1 MPTSTQPIHPPSTA
15 ENVRAPL
22 RLRLKPE
29 LGTGAL
35 DGSWWPQSRDLPL
48 ELADLVDHF
57 PKELGVIDRVV
68 FSRPDWDTAPHRI
81 RVARGVLKVGSYPG
95 DDTSQVWL
103 FMSTRRLIR
112 LSVTRPVAAAT
123 AETGSVAGNVPF
135 TLGVHDGMGDDLV
148 PNWDDDGDSWWDP
161 HPVAPSHRT

>member
-1 MPTSTQPIHPPSTA
+1 MTTSTQPTHPLSIS
-15 ENVRAPL
+15 ENSRVPL
-22 RLRLKPE
+22 RLRLDPE

-57 PKELGVIDRVV
+57 PRELGVVDRVV
-68 FSRPDWDTAPHRI
+68 FSRPDWDTAPHRV
-81 RVARGVLKVGSYPG
+81 RVARGVIKVGSYPS

-103 FMSTRRLIR
+103 SMSTRRMIR
-112 LSVTRPVAAAT
+112 LSVTSPLTTEA
-123 AETGSVAGNVPF
+123 AETAVVTSTRGVQGE
-135 TLGVHDGMGDDLV
+135 VHDDFES
-148 PNWDDDGDSWWDP
+148 PWDDDGGSWWDP